1 MWRGGRGGV
10 FKEVPH
16 FAAMSGGVI
25 DLALKR
31 LGRGESNG
39 AAGGLQF
46 QQGAASSIQKQK
58 LRDIA
63 RWTRL
68 EKSFPTLVAVFKTAQ
83 YSHSNVPKTNP
94 AVWAGKSSAG
104 EKDR

>member
-1 MWRGGRGGV
+1 M
-10 FKEVPH
+10 
-16 FAAMSGGVI
+16 
-25 DLALKR
+25 
-31 LGRGESNG
+31 G

-46 QQGAASSIQKQK
+46 QQGAVSSILQQN

-63 RWTRL
+63 RSTRL
-68 EKSFPTLVAVFKTAQ
+68 EKSFPTVVAVFKTAQ
-83 YSHSNVPKTNP
+83 YSLRNVPKTNP